1 MAYKKYA
8 YYNKGNKI
16 AIIQEGDAISNGKL
30 AVAHC
35 TISGYSTKDTC
46 EAAGGQWIPGS
57 SSGIDTIGEYKSPS
71 EDVANGLEIEYTY
84 APVYNAGDSVAPT
97 TEKSPMNGWYV
108 DEDGYVNLLRTNF
121 DWDSVG
127 VSSVGYVADAW
138 IHIEGSGTWQG
149 VHKIKSVGTEAYHG
163 NVQLYTKWK
172 DNYGLYQP
180 ATNFNFD
187 TDETIAFTDAE
198 DFAGTIGIGGYMA
211 ILGQASITSGNTGLF
226 KISDIGTGKFTVSNL
241 YTIQSNS
248 ATQEVTA
255 DDYETETS
263 AALVDET
270 ISCKAY
276 KAYRDPHF
284 ITVASA
290 MEDETFELDLTRYQA
305 NAVVYYL
312 QAKKFEDA
320 GDIEKHEYY
329 MRKFKKQLE
338 KASGSRKYG
347 VHMVQGHW
355 NMRKR

>member
-84 APVYNAGDSVAPT
+84 APVYNAGDSVVPT

-121 DWDSVG
+121 DWDAGG

-149 VHKIKSVGTEAYHG
+149 IHKIKSVGTEAYHG

-172 DNYGLYQP
+172 DNYGMYQP
-180 ATNFNFD
+180 AANFNFD
-187 TDETIAFTDAE
+187 TDETIAYTDAE
-198 DFAGTIGIGGYMA
+198 DFAGIQITKRDKGEFFDYLSVPVTREGYTQRDLDHAEADMDIKLA
-211 ILGQASITSGNTGLF
+211 IDYLMYTGFDLSSLIDS
-226 KISDIGTGKFTVSNL
+226 KAKTQTAKSLKERISRNEDRVKSTRRSTRRSKN
-241 YTIQSNS
+241 
-248 ATQEVTA
+248 
-255 DDYETETS
+255 
-263 AALVDET
+263 VDL
-270 ISCKAY
+270 
-276 KAYRDPHF
+276 DN
-284 ITVASA
+284 
-290 MEDETFELDLTRYQA
+290 LDLS
-305 NAVVYYL
+305 
-312 QAKKFEDA
+312 
-320 GDIEKHEYY
+320 I
-329 MRKFKKQLE
+329 
-338 KASGSRKYG
+338 
-347 VHMVQGHW
+347 
-355 NMRKR
+355 